1 MRTTLHHALLA
12 ALVSLL
18 FAPPAV
24 AQLAQLAELAKTTPE
39 QRAEFQTHFM
49 NRKLDLSSEQL
60 ESIKKINLA
69 MATDAQPI
77 LEGDGSMFGKAIK
90 IRKIQATRERKLK
103 ALLSKEQFQRFED
116 AKGELQSAM
125 RERFGSTAASGDP

>member
-39 QRAEFQTHFM
+39 QRAEFQTEFM

-77 LEGDGSMFGKAIK
+77 LEGDGSMPAY
-90 IRKIQATRERKLK
+90 RDQYSDQDVADVLAYLR
-103 ALLSKEQFQRFED
+103 Q
-116 AKGELQSAM
+116 LQNQ
-125 RERFGSTAASGDP
+125 